1 MDGPRDLGT
10 DSRRSN
16 ARPAGSFATLRLA
29 VTALGRARRACT
41 RISAPR
47 PPSASSSTATRC
59 EVFPRGRKSDERA
72 DKVSGR
78 APTTGR
84 HSDRDARVR
93 RSTIDVLGDDDR
105 APLR

>member
-1 MDGPRDLGT
+1 MSGPRDPGP

-72 DKVSGR
+72 EKVRSR
-78 APTTGR
+78 ADDWPKFR
-84 HSDRDARVR
+84 PRRARA
-93 RSTIDVLGDDDR
+93 TFDDR
-105 APLR
+105 RPW